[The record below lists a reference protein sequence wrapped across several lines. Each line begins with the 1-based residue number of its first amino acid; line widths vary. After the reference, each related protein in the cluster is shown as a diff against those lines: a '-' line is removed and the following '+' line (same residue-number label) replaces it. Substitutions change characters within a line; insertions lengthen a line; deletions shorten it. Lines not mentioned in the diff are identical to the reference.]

1 MAAAK
6 ASLTTV
12 TCPKLATA
20 TCQIDGRTVTVNGFC
35 KGSGMIAP
43 DMATMLAFVVTDA
56 KLPADTLQGL
66 LKAAANQSFNCLTV
80 DGDTS
85 TSDTVLL
92 FATGQ
97 AGNTPH
103 AKPSDKRLADF
114 RRALTQVMAELAQL
128 VDRKSTRLNS
138 SH

>member
-6 ASLTTV
+6 AILTTD
-12 TCPKLATA
+12 TFPKLATA

-103 AKPSDKRLADF
+103 AKPSDKRLRSEE
-114 RRALTQVMAELAQL
+114 RRVGKEC
-128 VDRKSTRLNS
+128 VSTCRS
-138 SH
+138 RWSPYH

>member
-80 DGDTS
+80 DGDTRS
-85 TSDTVLL
+85 EE
-92 FATGQ
+92 
-97 AGNTPH
+97 
-103 AKPSDKRLADF
+103 
-114 RRALTQVMAELAQL
+114 RRVGKECVSPGRSRGSA
-128 VDRKSTRLNS
+128 
-138 SH
+138 